1 MKKFYTILSLCFAF
15 LGIATASA
23 QITSVS
29 EFSNGKAYTVKNS
42 RSAWATSTDALKTL
56 SDLGLSEDS
65 ADPNQQF
72 AFLTNDEGETFY
84 LYSVGQQKF
93 VSNNGSLSATAE
105 HSISFKN
112 GNQDGTFVAY
122 FENGNHINIGGSNQ
136 IAVNSWSTADA
147 GNSNQY
153 FEVADFDAT
162 EALKALPAPVVPA
175 IPPVTSVSE
184 LSNYKLYTVVQK
196 NHSKGATSW
205 AIAEGGEAFVS
216 SKQVG
221 NGIVVGQEDDTKQ
234 QFAFLSY
241 GENIYLYHP
250 AEKKFVN
257 KDATLSATPVD
268 AITLLDG
275 AFKNT
280 FMVKFDDSHYVNVNG
295 EQNMGID
302 SWSAAD
308 GGNSCTITPVADFD
322 PTQALEFFA
331 LTSNPGFNNLPATTE
346 TLTLTFN
353 KAIQSVNVAILQ
365 STTQQEFPL
374 QENMDYF
381 FWDNELSIYL
391 PTEYVMNVQDLT
403 VVLQVIDVDG
413 KPITFSNH
421 EQYGRQEGMIFLQ
434 YNVTPVNP
442 EIVEVS
448 PAVGEMDA
456 IEKSIYISF
465 STEIAEVEVLQL
477 QSSMSMGELPEMVA
491 DKDYFVWGK
500 DLSIVLP
507 LEATAKMSDLLVCL
521 KVKDIQGKYVTY
533 SNYEAYQ
540 GVPDMVF
547 LYYTLNPVT
556 PTVEDCGAVNQTITN
571 ATSSIDI
578 MFNTPIAKVNQL
590 MLAGHW
596 GGSAVLEEGTGY
608 TIYDNIL
615 TVNLPAEFIEQ
626 AVSLPEEYDAYKAFV
641 LGMSV
646 EDIQGK
652 TVIYSN
658 SMSYPQEAA
667 EQMGMTFLEYKIATV
682 TKVTSVDPA
691 CGFYEVLPSK
701 VTLTF
706 DNEISAVE
714 YGMIQTQLTG
724 FRGYM
729 MTENDYVIDGNK
741 LTINVPEE
749 FLVDQSQMQ
758 IRMNVVDAKGM
769 YVTYAFDPDYEY
781 EDAVILEYTAPVKAD
796 LYKMVSSD
804 PAEGVVE
811 KLDVINVAFADAFES
826 VAGGFDP
833 TKEVVVLNADGEVV
847 TKAAMEVVYG
857 EEIYGYRPAT
867 NVVKFTLET
876 PVTEAGNYT
885 FVIPAGT
892 VYNEMFYPE
901 AEDLGV
907 SWGAVYNPEV
917 RIAYTIAAPDGINN
931 ITVNGKAEVY
941 SLDGRKVKNPTKG
954 IYVVNGKKVYVK

>member
-1 MKKFYTILSLCFAF
+1 MKKLYLLFTLCLAL
-15 LGIATASA
+15 LGFT
-23 QITSVS
+23 
-29 EFSNGKAYTVKNS
+29 KANAET
-42 RSAWATSTDALKTL
+42 TL
-56 SDLGLSEDS
+56 
-65 ADPNQQF
+65 
-72 AFLTNDEGETFY
+72 
-84 LYSVGQQKF
+84 
-93 VSNNGSLSATAE
+93 
-105 HSISFKN
+105 
-112 GNQDGTFVAY
+112 
-122 FENGNHINIGGSNQ
+122 
-136 IAVNSWSTADA
+136 
-147 GNSNQY
+147 
-153 FEVADFDAT
+153 
-162 EALKALPAPVVPA
+162 
-175 IPPVTSVSE
+175 
-184 LSNYKLYTVVQK
+184 
-196 NHSKGATSW
+196 
-205 AIAEGGEAFVS
+205 VS
-216 SKQVG
+216 SSP
-221 NGIVVGQEDDTKQ
+221 E
-234 QFAFLSY
+234 L
-241 GENIYLYHP
+241 GEI
-250 AEKKFVN
+250 
-257 KDATLSATPVD
+257 
-268 AITLLDG
+268 
-275 AFKNT
+275 
-280 FMVKFDDSHYVNVNG
+280 
-295 EQNMGID
+295 
-302 SWSAAD
+302 
-308 GGNSCTITPVADFD
+308 
-322 PTQALEFFA
+322 
-331 LTSNPGFNNLPATTE
+331 PATTE
-346 TLTLTFN
+346 TITLTFSN
-353 KAIQSVNVAILQ
+353 EISAVPMVILQ
-365 STTQQEFPL
+365 SSMGELPPL
-374 QENMDYF
+374 TENMDYF
-381 FWDNELSIYL
+381 FWGNELSIYL
-391 PTEYVMNVQDLT
+391 PLEYTMKYQDLT
-403 VVLQVIDVDG
+403 VIAQVLDVDNQ
-413 KPITFSNH
+413 PVTFSNH
-421 EQYGRQEGMIFLQ
+421 EVYGTQPGMIFLS
-434 YNVTPVNP
+434 YTLAEVDP
-442 EIVEVS
+442 EIVEIS
-448 PAVGEMDA
+448 PVLGEMDA
-456 IEKSIYISF
+456 IEKSIYLSF
-465 STEIAEVEVLQL
+465 NTDIAEVELIQL
-477 QSSMSMGELPEMVA
+477 QSSNATEMPPLVA
-491 DKDYFVWGK
+491 DEDYFVWGK

-507 LEATAKMSDLLVCL
+507 LEYTAKMSDLLLIL
-521 KVKDIQGKYVTY
+521 KVKDIQGKYVTF

-590 MLAGHW
+590 MLAGYW

-641 LGMSV
+641 LGVSV

-682 TKVTSVDPA
+682 TKVTSVDPE

-796 LYKMVSSD
+796 LYKMVSAD
-804 PAEGVVE
+804 PAEGEVA

-833 TKEVVVLNADGEVV
+833 SKEVVVLNANGEVV
-847 TKAAMEVVYG
+847 TKAAMEIVYG
-857 EEIYGYRPAT
+857 EEEYGWIPPT

-876 PVTEAGNYT
+876 PVTEAGVYT

-901 AEDLGV
+901 SEDFGV
-907 SWGAVYNPEV
+907 AWGALYNPEV
-917 RIAYTIAAPDGINN
+917 RLTYTVVANADGIENL
-931 ITVNGKAEVY
+931 TVNGKAEIY

-954 IYVVNGKKVYVK
+954 IYLINGKKVVVK

>member
-1 MKKFYTILSLCFAF
+1 MKKLYLLFTLCLAL
-15 LGIATASA
+15 LGFT
-23 QITSVS
+23 
-29 EFSNGKAYTVKNS
+29 KANAET
-42 RSAWATSTDALKTL
+42 TL
-56 SDLGLSEDS
+56 
-65 ADPNQQF
+65 
-72 AFLTNDEGETFY
+72 
-84 LYSVGQQKF
+84 
-93 VSNNGSLSATAE
+93 
-105 HSISFKN
+105 
-112 GNQDGTFVAY
+112 
-122 FENGNHINIGGSNQ
+122 
-136 IAVNSWSTADA
+136 
-147 GNSNQY
+147 
-153 FEVADFDAT
+153 
-162 EALKALPAPVVPA
+162 
-175 IPPVTSVSE
+175 
-184 LSNYKLYTVVQK
+184 
-196 NHSKGATSW
+196 
-205 AIAEGGEAFVS
+205 VS
-216 SKQVG
+216 SSP
-221 NGIVVGQEDDTKQ
+221 E
-234 QFAFLSY
+234 L
-241 GENIYLYHP
+241 GEI
-250 AEKKFVN
+250 
-257 KDATLSATPVD
+257 
-268 AITLLDG
+268 
-275 AFKNT
+275 
-280 FMVKFDDSHYVNVNG
+280 
-295 EQNMGID
+295 
-302 SWSAAD
+302 
-308 GGNSCTITPVADFD
+308 
-322 PTQALEFFA
+322 
-331 LTSNPGFNNLPATTE
+331 PATTE
-346 TLTLTFN
+346 TITLTFSN
-353 KAIQSVNVAILQ
+353 EISAVPMVILQ
-365 STTQQEFPL
+365 SSMGELPTLT
-374 QENMDYF
+374 ENMDYF
-381 FWDNELSIYL
+381 FWGNELSINL
-391 PTEYVMNVQDLT
+391 PLEYTMKVQDLT
-403 VVLQVIDVDG
+403 VIAQVLDVDNQ
-413 KPITFSNH
+413 PVTFSNH
-421 EQYGRQEGMIFLQ
+421 EVYGTQPGMIFLS
-434 YNVTPVNP
+434 YTLAPVDP
-442 EIVEVS
+442 EIVEIS
-448 PAVGEMDA
+448 PVLGEMDA
-456 IEKSIYISF
+456 IEKSIYLTF
-465 STEIAEVEVLQL
+465 NTDIAEVELIQL
-477 QSSMSMGELPEMVA
+477 QSSNATELPPLVA
-491 DKDYFVWGK
+491 DEDYFVWGK

-507 LEATAKMSDLLVCL
+507 LEYTAKMSDLLLIL
-521 KVKDIQGKYVTY
+521 KVKDIQGKYVTF

-608 TIYDNIL
+608 TIYDNIV

-729 MTENDYVIDGNK
+729 MTENDYVVDGNK

-796 LYKMVSSD
+796 LYKMVSAD
-804 PAEGVVE
+804 PAEGEVA

-833 TKEVVVLNADGEVV
+833 SKEVVVLNANGEVV
-847 TKAAMEVVYG
+847 TKAAMEIVYG
-857 EEIYGYRPAT
+857 EEEYGWVPPT

-876 PVTEAGNYT
+876 PVTEAGVYT

-901 AEDLGV
+901 SEDFGV
-907 SWGAVYNPEV
+907 AWGAVYNPEV
-917 RIAYTIAAPDGINN
+917 RLTYTVVANADGIENL
-931 ITVNGKAEVY
+931 TVNGKAEIY

-954 IYVVNGKKVYVK
+954 IYLINGKKVVVK

>member
-1 MKKFYTILSLCFAF
+1 MKKLYLLFTLCLAL
-15 LGIATASA
+15 LGFT
-23 QITSVS
+23 
-29 EFSNGKAYTVKNS
+29 KANAET
-42 RSAWATSTDALKTL
+42 TL
-56 SDLGLSEDS
+56 
-65 ADPNQQF
+65 
-72 AFLTNDEGETFY
+72 
-84 LYSVGQQKF
+84 
-93 VSNNGSLSATAE
+93 
-105 HSISFKN
+105 
-112 GNQDGTFVAY
+112 
-122 FENGNHINIGGSNQ
+122 
-136 IAVNSWSTADA
+136 
-147 GNSNQY
+147 
-153 FEVADFDAT
+153 
-162 EALKALPAPVVPA
+162 
-175 IPPVTSVSE
+175 
-184 LSNYKLYTVVQK
+184 
-196 NHSKGATSW
+196 
-205 AIAEGGEAFVS
+205 VS
-216 SKQVG
+216 SSP
-221 NGIVVGQEDDTKQ
+221 E
-234 QFAFLSY
+234 L
-241 GENIYLYHP
+241 GEI
-250 AEKKFVN
+250 
-257 KDATLSATPVD
+257 
-268 AITLLDG
+268 
-275 AFKNT
+275 
-280 FMVKFDDSHYVNVNG
+280 
-295 EQNMGID
+295 
-302 SWSAAD
+302 
-308 GGNSCTITPVADFD
+308 
-322 PTQALEFFA
+322 
-331 LTSNPGFNNLPATTE
+331 PATTE
-346 TLTLTFN
+346 TITLTFSN
-353 KAIQSVNVAILQ
+353 EISAVPMVILQ
-365 STTQQEFPL
+365 SSMGELPALT
-374 QENMDYF
+374 ENMDYF
-381 FWDNELSIYL
+381 FWGNELSIYL
-391 PTEYVMNVQDLT
+391 PLEYTMNVQDLT
-403 VVLQVIDVDG
+403 VIAQVLDVDNQ
-413 KPITFSNH
+413 PVTFSNH
-421 EQYGRQEGMIFLQ
+421 EVYGTQPGMIFLS
-434 YNVTPVNP
+434 YTLAAVDP
-442 EIVEVS
+442 EIVEIS
-448 PAVGEMDA
+448 PVLGEMDA
-456 IEKSIYISF
+456 VEKSIYISF
-465 STEIAEVEVLQL
+465 NTDIAEVEVLQL

-491 DKDYFVWGK
+491 DEDYFVWGK

-507 LEATAKMSDLLVCL
+507 LEVTAKMSDLLVCL
-521 KVKDIQGKYVTY
+521 KVKDIQGKYVTF

-641 LGMSV
+641 LGVSV

-682 TKVTSVDPA
+682 TKVTAVDPA

-729 MTENDYVIDGNK
+729 MTENDYVVDGNK

-796 LYKMVSSD
+796 LYKMVSAD
-804 PAEGVVE
+804 PAEGEVA

-833 TKEVVVLNADGEVV
+833 SKEVVVLNANGEVV
-847 TKAAMEVVYG
+847 TKAAMEIVYG
-857 EEIYGYRPAT
+857 EEEYGWVPPT

-876 PVTEAGNYT
+876 PVTEAGVYT

-901 AEDLGV
+901 SEDFGV
-907 SWGAVYNPEV
+907 AWGAVYNPEV
-917 RIAYTIAAPDGINN
+917 RLTYTVVANPDGIENL
-931 ITVNGKAEVY
+931 TVNGKTEIY

-954 IYVVNGKKVYVK
+954 IYLINGKKVVVK

>member
-1 MKKFYTILSLCFAF
+1 MKKLYLLFTLCLAL
-15 LGIATASA
+15 LGFT
-23 QITSVS
+23 
-29 EFSNGKAYTVKNS
+29 KANAET
-42 RSAWATSTDALKTL
+42 TL
-56 SDLGLSEDS
+56 
-65 ADPNQQF
+65 
-72 AFLTNDEGETFY
+72 
-84 LYSVGQQKF
+84 
-93 VSNNGSLSATAE
+93 
-105 HSISFKN
+105 
-112 GNQDGTFVAY
+112 
-122 FENGNHINIGGSNQ
+122 
-136 IAVNSWSTADA
+136 
-147 GNSNQY
+147 
-153 FEVADFDAT
+153 
-162 EALKALPAPVVPA
+162 
-175 IPPVTSVSE
+175 
-184 LSNYKLYTVVQK
+184 
-196 NHSKGATSW
+196 
-205 AIAEGGEAFVS
+205 VS
-216 SKQVG
+216 SSP
-221 NGIVVGQEDDTKQ
+221 E
-234 QFAFLSY
+234 L
-241 GENIYLYHP
+241 GEI
-250 AEKKFVN
+250 
-257 KDATLSATPVD
+257 
-268 AITLLDG
+268 
-275 AFKNT
+275 
-280 FMVKFDDSHYVNVNG
+280 
-295 EQNMGID
+295 
-302 SWSAAD
+302 
-308 GGNSCTITPVADFD
+308 
-322 PTQALEFFA
+322 
-331 LTSNPGFNNLPATTE
+331 PATTE
-346 TLTLTFN
+346 TITLTFSN
-353 KAIQSVNVAILQ
+353 EISAVPMVILQ
-365 STTQQEFPL
+365 SSMGELPALT
-374 QENMDYF
+374 ENMDYF
-381 FWDNELSIYL
+381 FWGNELSIYL
-391 PTEYVMNVQDLT
+391 PLEYTMKVQDLT
-403 VVLQVIDVDG
+403 VIAQVLDVDNQ
-413 KPITFSNH
+413 PVTFSNH
-421 EQYGRQEGMIFLQ
+421 EVYGTQPGMIFLS
-434 YNVTPVNP
+434 YTLAPVDP
-442 EIVEVS
+442 EIVEIS
-448 PAVGEMDA
+448 PVLGEMDA
-456 IEKSIYISF
+456 IEKSIYLTF
-465 STEIAEVEVLQL
+465 NTDIAEVELIQL
-477 QSSMSMGELPEMVA
+477 QSSNATELPPLVA
-491 DKDYFVWGK
+491 DEDYFVWGK

-507 LEATAKMSDLLVCL
+507 LEYTAKMSDLLLIL
-521 KVKDIQGKYVTY
+521 KVKDIQGKYVTF

-641 LGMSV
+641 LGVSV

-781 EDAVILEYTAPVKAD
+781 EDAVILEYTAPIKAD
-796 LYKMVSSD
+796 LYKMVSAD
-804 PAEGVVE
+804 PAEGEVA

-833 TKEVVVLNADGEVV
+833 SKEVVVLNADGEVV
-847 TKAAMEVVYG
+847 TKAAMEIVYG
-857 EEIYGYRPAT
+857 EEEYGWVPPT

-876 PVTEAGNYT
+876 PVTEAGVYT

-901 AEDLGV
+901 SEDFGV
-907 SWGAVYNPEV
+907 EWGAVYNPEV
-917 RIAYTIAAPDGINN
+917 RLTYTVVANADGIENL
-931 ITVNGKAEVY
+931 IVNGKAEIY

-954 IYVVNGKKVYVK
+954 IYLINGKKVVVK

>member
-1 MKKFYTILSLCFAF
+1 MKKLYLLFTLCLAL
-15 LGIATASA
+15 LGFT
-23 QITSVS
+23 
-29 EFSNGKAYTVKNS
+29 KANAET
-42 RSAWATSTDALKTL
+42 TL
-56 SDLGLSEDS
+56 
-65 ADPNQQF
+65 
-72 AFLTNDEGETFY
+72 
-84 LYSVGQQKF
+84 
-93 VSNNGSLSATAE
+93 
-105 HSISFKN
+105 
-112 GNQDGTFVAY
+112 
-122 FENGNHINIGGSNQ
+122 
-136 IAVNSWSTADA
+136 
-147 GNSNQY
+147 
-153 FEVADFDAT
+153 
-162 EALKALPAPVVPA
+162 
-175 IPPVTSVSE
+175 
-184 LSNYKLYTVVQK
+184 
-196 NHSKGATSW
+196 
-205 AIAEGGEAFVS
+205 VS
-216 SKQVG
+216 SSP
-221 NGIVVGQEDDTKQ
+221 E
-234 QFAFLSY
+234 L
-241 GENIYLYHP
+241 GEI
-250 AEKKFVN
+250 
-257 KDATLSATPVD
+257 
-268 AITLLDG
+268 
-275 AFKNT
+275 
-280 FMVKFDDSHYVNVNG
+280 
-295 EQNMGID
+295 
-302 SWSAAD
+302 
-308 GGNSCTITPVADFD
+308 
-322 PTQALEFFA
+322 
-331 LTSNPGFNNLPATTE
+331 PATTE
-346 TLTLTFN
+346 TITLTFSN
-353 KAIQSVNVAILQ
+353 EISAVPMVILQ
-365 STTQQEFPL
+365 SSMGELPVLT
-374 QENMDYF
+374 ENMDYF
-381 FWDNELSIYL
+381 FWGNELSINL
-391 PTEYVMNVQDLT
+391 PLEYTMKVQDLT
-403 VVLQVIDVDG
+403 VIAQVLDVDNQ
-413 KPITFSNH
+413 PVTFSNH
-421 EQYGRQEGMIFLQ
+421 EVYGTQPGMIFLS
-434 YNVTPVNP
+434 YTLAPVDP
-442 EIVEVS
+442 EIVEIS
-448 PAVGEMDA
+448 PVLGEMDA
-456 IEKSIYISF
+456 IEKSIYLTF
-465 STEIAEVEVLQL
+465 NTDIAEVELIQL
-477 QSSMSMGELPEMVA
+477 QSSNATELPPLVA
-491 DKDYFVWGK
+491 DEDYFVWGK

-507 LEATAKMSDLLVCL
+507 LEYTAKMSDLLLIL
-521 KVKDIQGKYVTY
+521 KVKDIQGKYVTF

-641 LGMSV
+641 LGVSV

-729 MTENDYVIDGNK
+729 MTENDYVVDGNK

-796 LYKMVSSD
+796 LYKMVSAD
-804 PAEGVVE
+804 PAEGEVA

-833 TKEVVVLNADGEVV
+833 SKEVVVLNANGEVV
-847 TKAAMEVVYG
+847 TKAAMEIVYG
-857 EEIYGYRPAT
+857 EEEYGWVPPT

-876 PVTEAGNYT
+876 PVTEAGVYT

-901 AEDLGV
+901 SEDFGV
-907 SWGAVYNPEV
+907 EWGAVYNPEV
-917 RIAYTIAAPDGINN
+917 RLTYTVVANADGIENL
-931 ITVNGKAEVY
+931 IVNGKAEIY

-954 IYVVNGKKVYVK
+954 IYLINGKKVVVK

>member
-1 MKKFYTILSLCFAF
+1 MKKLYLLFTLCLAL
-15 LGIATASA
+15 LGFT
-23 QITSVS
+23 
-29 EFSNGKAYTVKNS
+29 KANAET
-42 RSAWATSTDALKTL
+42 TL
-56 SDLGLSEDS
+56 
-65 ADPNQQF
+65 
-72 AFLTNDEGETFY
+72 
-84 LYSVGQQKF
+84 
-93 VSNNGSLSATAE
+93 
-105 HSISFKN
+105 
-112 GNQDGTFVAY
+112 
-122 FENGNHINIGGSNQ
+122 
-136 IAVNSWSTADA
+136 
-147 GNSNQY
+147 
-153 FEVADFDAT
+153 
-162 EALKALPAPVVPA
+162 
-175 IPPVTSVSE
+175 
-184 LSNYKLYTVVQK
+184 
-196 NHSKGATSW
+196 
-205 AIAEGGEAFVS
+205 VS
-216 SKQVG
+216 SSP
-221 NGIVVGQEDDTKQ
+221 E
-234 QFAFLSY
+234 L
-241 GENIYLYHP
+241 GEI
-250 AEKKFVN
+250 
-257 KDATLSATPVD
+257 
-268 AITLLDG
+268 
-275 AFKNT
+275 
-280 FMVKFDDSHYVNVNG
+280 
-295 EQNMGID
+295 
-302 SWSAAD
+302 
-308 GGNSCTITPVADFD
+308 
-322 PTQALEFFA
+322 
-331 LTSNPGFNNLPATTE
+331 PATTE
-346 TLTLTFN
+346 TITLTFSN
-353 KAIQSVNVAILQ
+353 EISAVPMVILQ
-365 STTQQEFPL
+365 SSMGELPVLT
-374 QENMDYF
+374 ENMDYF
-381 FWDNELSIYL
+381 FWGNELSINL
-391 PTEYVMNVQDLT
+391 PLEYTMKVQDLT
-403 VVLQVIDVDG
+403 VIAQVLDVDNQ
-413 KPITFSNH
+413 PVTFSNH
-421 EQYGRQEGMIFLQ
+421 EVYGTQPGMIFLS
-434 YNVTPVNP
+434 YTLAPVDP
-442 EIVEVS
+442 EIVEIS
-448 PAVGEMDA
+448 PVLGEMDA
-456 IEKSIYISF
+456 IEKSIYLTF
-465 STEIAEVEVLQL
+465 NTDIAEVELIQL
-477 QSSMSMGELPEMVA
+477 QSSNATELPPLVA
-491 DKDYFVWGK
+491 DEDYFVWGK

-507 LEATAKMSDLLVCL
+507 LEYTAKMSDLLLIL
-521 KVKDIQGKYVTY
+521 KVKDIQGKYVTF

-641 LGMSV
+641 LGVSV

-729 MTENDYVIDGNK
+729 MTENDYVIDGNQ

-796 LYKMVSSD
+796 LYKMVSAD
-804 PAEGVVE
+804 PAEGEVA

-833 TKEVVVLNADGEVV
+833 SKEVVVLNANGEVV
-847 TKAAMEVVYG
+847 TKAAMEIVYG
-857 EEIYGYRPAT
+857 EEEYGWVPPT

-876 PVTEAGNYT
+876 PVTEAGVYT

-901 AEDLGV
+901 SEDFGV
-907 SWGAVYNPEV
+907 AWGAVYNPEV
-917 RIAYTIAAPDGINN
+917 RLTYTVVANADGIENL
-931 ITVNGKAEVY
+931 TVNGKAEIY

-954 IYVVNGKKVYVK
+954 IYLINGKKVVVK